1 MSPRTYLATTARVL
15 TQLGHDRRTI
25 GLIMVVPSALVT
37 LLYLVY
43 LDSPPGAVSSDRPLR
58 PDCW

>member
-1 MSPRTYLATTARVL
+1 MNPRTYLATTARVL

-37 LLYLVY
+37 LL
-43 LDSPPGAVSSDRPLR
+43 R
-58 PDCW
+58 